1 MFETFDNI
9 FNFFSLF
16 DLIYV
21 IITLLAVIQCL
32 GKGFILSLL
41 SSSKWILALVITV
54 VAVPKLRP
62 WAGNYIESRY
72 AVDITLGIAIFLIAI
87 FIILLTSRGISK
99 VVKYS
104 GLGGLDSFFGFLF
117 GFLKGYIISII
128 LFSLVNWFYSYEK
141 WPIKTK
147 ESFTFSYV
155 YNGSNYLLKEFPN
168 EENYIDT
175 KEKIEKI

>member
-141 WPIKTK
+141 WDMSLNKSLSFPIVEKGSKLLIEEFPSRNKIEETK
-147 ESFTFSYV
+147 E
-155 YNGSNYLLKEFPN
+155 EI
-168 EENYIDT
+168 ENI
-175 KEKIEKI
+175 